1 MERLLEAGV
10 NMGRH
15 EAYRSLIGRGFRT
28 DIQGVTMHRPNDSGY
43 SRLGLY
49 VIDDWH

>member
-1 MERLLEAGV
+1 MERLEAGV

-15 EAYRSLIGRGFRT
+15 AAYRSLIGRGFRT

-43 SRLGLY
+43 SRPDLY